1 MWKLSTAQLFASC
14 THSELHCSWLHG
26 RDVTGKQVATGLR
39 CPWLMLLS
47 AFCCV
52 HSGDRI

>member
-39 CPWLMLLS
+39 CPRLMLLS